1 MLTKPSD
8 CSHCPLANIS
18 RGFLREE
25 GLNSL
30 GVYVMGEAAGD
41 NEATDGLPFRP
52 FAPAGSVLERSFKR
66 LGLDRSQ
73 FRIGNI
79 VNCQPP
85 GDKLNGASY
94 EIGAIEHCKV
104 HWEARLKTARPKV
117 ILALGNIPLRTLT
130 GMSGK
135 MRTITALRGY
145 VFETPYGLVIPS
157 IHPAFIRRGKPGFT
171 GLFLHDLQKAVYIA
185 KNGYSRPPAP
195 KYDCF
200 PGLDMAESYTRM
212 VEDNPNLMV
221 TYDIE
226 TRESFGQ
233 EEDELEWEDATE
245 EELDQAEAWEG
256 RNQAIERLGTT
267 MTQIQFSTAPGTGIV
282 FPAEGEYLALSK
294 RIMATQCPKA
304 GQNVYRF
311 DNPILRDRYGFAIN
325 GVIHDTR
332 WAWHHLQ
339 PDLPANLQCIA
350 SVHGFPFP
358 WKHLAQADP
367 GFYGGCDVD
376 APQRIMSQILISL
389 EKRGVMRGYMEHIVG
404 FDKVLVNMSRRGI
417 LQDPEAK
424 EEFRKELVSE
434 MAKVDETLQAK
445 APEEMRSIHPKEGY
459 KQDKAAERDGAAEHA
474 ETTHQGHPAIW
485 TRRQFT
491 LGDALEPETVER
503 WCKILRFNPNSSDQ
517 LIRYMKAKGHPVPIN
532 RKEQRETTAKKE
544 LERLAKKVKDGFYLD
559 VLDYRGLGKMLTTY
573 VDGWVAARDGRV
585 HSEFG
590 YGPATGQLNSRGPNV
605 QNCFSGDTEVL
616 TRRGWVRFDLLLDT
630 DLVAQY
636 GTDTGRVDFVLP
648 IQVIRQKYDGPMLH
662 ITTDKQIDLL
672 VTPDHECLLRTRKR
686 TPQWKRVKAADY
698 PEDHLQYEAG
708 WYADGSVYRSPSEIV
723 VMAALQADGH
733 ILTNCNNAVDFVLTK
748 PRKRA
753 RLQNALDDLKIPYRV
768 SPKGDGT
775 RFYIGAGVLPK
786 WMIEAKFLGPWV
798 LDLCRESFQR
808 LAEEIWFWDGC
819 AERRSMYSS
828 SVRSNADWG
837 QILTILVG
845 RRGRLRKY
853 HNGNP
858 NSAANWQVDATN
870 NSYSLTTGREIETVL
885 GDGMVYCVTMPKGTV
900 IVRRN
905 GRVAITGNCP
915 KHRRSTE
922 EDGKPGLAD
931 RFRMTIIPQKGHR
944 LVEADFRSFHACTL
958 ALETGDASYDRMA
971 RIDMH
976 SFFAACGVLRIAR
989 PELLMDM
996 PNEELKA
1003 YFDALKVDK
1012 KKVYAAGPVSQPF
1025 KWIRD
1030 KLAKPCILGYGFGM
1044 QGGTLY
1050 EMNQEFMPSKN
1061 FAQGLIDTLD
1071 QLYPITSDWRRN
1083 ICLDVHDGGNRTNRE
1098 LGGTRN
1104 MLVSRHG
1111 YLRWFWEVFRWDSK
1125 RRCLTSGDD
1134 HERVI
1139 AFLPANDAFG
1149 HYRDALNRL
1158 ESIGAN
1164 DDHRLINNLH
1174 DAGLYEVRDDRLEE
1188 GIAVIKQEME
1198 KASTVLFHPKLC
1210 PGGFQ
1215 VGVDV
1220 QVSATRENGGNWC
1233 KKAPWNPGGM
1243 EDWKAA

>member
-1 MLTKPSD
+1 MISKPIE
-8 CSHCPLANIS
+8 CNRCPLSNIS
-18 RGFLREE
+18 QGFIREE

-30 GVYVMGEAAGD
+30 GVYVMGEAGGG
-41 NEATDGLPFRP
+41 NEAEDGLPFRP
-52 FAPAGSVLERSFKR
+52 YAPAGSVLERSFKR
-66 LGLDRSQ
+66 MGLDRSQ
-73 FRIGNI
+73 VRIGNVI
-79 VNCQPP
+79 SCSPP

-104 HWEARLKTARPKV
+104 HWETRLRAARPKV

-171 GLFLHDLQKAVYIA
+171 GLFLHDLQKAVHIA
-185 KNGYSRPPAP
+185 RNGYTRPAMP

-200 PGLDMAESYTRM
+200 PGLDVAESFTRM
-212 VEDNPNLMV
+212 VEDNPNLLV

-233 EEDELEWEDATE
+233 EEDELEWEDSTE

-267 MTQIQFSTAPGTGIV
+267 MTQIQFSTAPGTAIV
-282 FPAEGEYLALSK
+282 FPAEGEYMNFSK
-294 RIMATQCPKA
+294 RILATQNRKA

-311 DNPILRDRYGFAIN
+311 DNPILRDKYGFAIN
-325 GVIHDTR
+325 GLNLDIR
-332 WAWHHLQ
+332 WGYHHIQ
-339 PDLPANLQCIA
+339 PDLPANLQSIA
-350 SVHGFPFP
+350 SVYGFPYP

-376 APQRIMSQILISL
+376 APQYIMATMMTHL
-389 EKRGVMRGYMEHIVG
+389 EKRGVLRGYMEHVVK
-404 FDKVLVNMSRRGI
+404 FDPVLMNMSRRGI

-434 MAKVDETLQAK
+434 MVKVDGVLQAK
-445 APEEMRSIHPKEGY
+445 APEVMRSIHPKDGY
-459 KQDKAAERDGAAEHA
+459 KQDKAAERDGAVEHG
-474 ETTHQGHPAIW
+474 ETTYQDHPAIW

-491 LGDALEPETVER
+491 VGDALEPETVER

-517 LIRYMKAKGHPVPIN
+517 LIRYMKAKGHPVPVN

-559 VLDYRGLGKMLTTY
+559 VLEYRGLGKMLTTY
-573 VDGWVAARDGRV
+573 VDGWVAGRDGRV

-590 YGPATGQLNSRGPNV
+590 YGPATGQLSSRGPNV
-605 QNCFSGDTEVL
+605 QN
-616 TRRGWVRFDLLLDT
+616 
-630 DLVAQY
+630 A
-636 GTDTGRVDFVLP
+636 
-648 IQVIRQKYDGPMLH
+648 
-662 ITTDKQIDLL
+662 
-672 VTPDHECLLRTRKR
+672 
-686 TPQWKRVKAADY
+686 
-698 PEDHLQYEAG
+698 
-708 WYADGSVYRSPSEIV
+708 
-723 VMAALQADGH
+723 
-733 ILTNCNNAVDFVLTK
+733 
-748 PRKRA
+748 
-753 RLQNALDDLKIPYRV
+753 
-768 SPKGDGT
+768 
-775 RFYIGAGVLPK
+775 
-786 WMIEAKFLGPWV
+786 
-798 LDLCRESFQR
+798 
-808 LAEEIWFWDGC
+808 
-819 AERRSMYSS
+819 
-828 SVRSNADWG
+828 
-837 QILTILVG
+837 
-845 RRGRLRKY
+845 
-853 HNGNP
+853 
-858 NSAANWQVDATN
+858 
-870 NSYSLTTGREIETVL
+870 
-885 GDGMVYCVTMPKGTV
+885 
-900 IVRRN
+900 
-905 GRVAITGNCP
+905 P
-915 KHRRSTE
+915 KHRRTTE
-922 EDGKPGLAD
+922 VDGQASLAD
-931 RFRMTIIPQKGHR
+931 KFRMTIVPRKGYR
-944 LVEADFRSFHACTL
+944 LVELDFKSFHACTL

-996 PNEELKA
+996 PDEELTR
-1003 YFDALKVDK
+1003 YFDALKADK
-1012 KKVYAAGPVSQPF
+1012 KRLYAAGPVSQPF

-1050 EMNQEFMPSKN
+1050 EMNQEFMPSKG

-1083 ICLDVHDGGNRTNRE
+1083 ICLDVHDGGNRTGRE

-1111 YLRWFWEVFRWDSK
+1111 YLRWFWEVFRWDSRK
-1125 RRCLTSGDD
+1125 GGLTSGDD

-1158 ESIGAN
+1158 EAIGAN
-1164 DDHRLINNLH
+1164 DDYRMINNLH
-1174 DAGLYEVRDDRLEE
+1174 DAGLYEVEDGRLEE
-1188 GIAVIKQEME
+1188 GIAVIKWEME
-1198 KASTVLFHPKLC
+1198 KASEVLFHPRLC

-1220 QVSATRENGGNWC
+1220 QVSETRERGGNWC
-1233 KKAPWNPGGM
+1233 KKASWNPGGM